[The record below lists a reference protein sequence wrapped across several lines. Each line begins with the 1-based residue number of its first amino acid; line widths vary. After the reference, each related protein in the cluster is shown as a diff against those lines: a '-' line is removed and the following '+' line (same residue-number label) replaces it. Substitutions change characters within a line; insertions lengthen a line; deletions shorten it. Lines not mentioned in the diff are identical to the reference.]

1 MGYRELDL
9 RLKPGY
15 GEADLRAAVADTL
28 KIAEFTCTVAKKSLD
43 ARRKNDIRW
52 QVRVGVS
59 SPEIDGGEPPVEPLL
74 DIPHADKKGA
84 PVAVVGS
91 GPAGLFAAFVL
102 ARAGFAV
109 TLFEQGPEV
118 AARAQDIAR
127 FEAGGPFSPLSN
139 YAFGEGGAGTF
150 SDGKLT
156 ARTKTITKERAFI
169 FDTLIAG
176 GAPDEIRY
184 LASPHLGS
192 DNLLRILPRLRAM
205 LRNEGVML
213 RFGTAV
219 TDITVTNGRITA
231 LSFTGPESG
240 TMAVAAA
247 LFAPGHSSYST
258 FRMLIRRGIHF
269 RTKPFA
275 VGCRAEHPQEL
286 INEAQWG
293 VKRLDGVKAAEYKLT
308 SDTTGVLP
316 VYSFCM
322 CPGGIVVQATPQE
335 HLSVV
340 NGMSRYARDGLFA
353 NAAVVAGVTPEELF
367 GAPDL
372 SPEAVLEKLE
382 ALERRWFAAT
392 GSYAVPA
399 MTIADLLAG
408 RSGGALPAHSYPL
421 GAVPYDIAMLLP
433 ERVVASLKAGLKHFS
448 RKLKGYETG
457 LLLGLES
464 KTSCPVQALRD
475 RSGLVEGFGNLY
487 LCGEGSGWSGGIV
500 SSAADGIRSALGLLG
515 ARRQ

>member
-9 RLKPGY
+9 RLKPGHTD
-15 GEADLRAAVADTL
+15 ADLRAAVADAL
-28 KIAEFTCTVAKKSLD
+28 KIAEFSCTVAKKSLD

-59 SPEIDGGEPPVEPLL
+59 SSELDGGELPIEPLL
-74 DIPHADKKGA
+74 AIPAARRTGL
-84 PVAVVGS
+84 PVAVVGG
-91 GPAGLFAAFVL
+91 GPAGLFAALVL
-102 ARAGFAV
+102 ARSGLSV

-127 FEAGGPFSPLSN
+127 FEAGGPLSPFSN

-156 ARTKTITKERAFI
+156 ARTKTITKEKAFI
-169 FDTLIAG
+169 FETLIAA

-205 LRNEGVML
+205 LRNEGVTL

-219 TDITVTNGRITA
+219 TDITVAEGRVTA
-231 LSFTGPESG
+231 VSFTGPQSG
-240 TMAVAAA
+240 MLDVAAA
-247 LFAPGHSSYST
+247 LFAPGHSSYPT
-258 FRMLIRRGIHF
+258 FRMLMRRGVRF
-269 RTKPFA
+269 QTKPFA

-308 SDTTGVLP
+308 SDEPGLLP

-322 CPGGIVVQATPQE
+322 CPGGTVVPATPQE
-335 HLSVV
+335 GLSVV
-340 NGMSRYARDGLFA
+340 NGMSRYQRDGAFA
-353 NAAVVAGVTPEELF
+353 NAAVVAAVHPEELF
-367 GAPDL
+367 GKSGIAPDAAL
-372 SPEAVLEKLE
+372 HELE
-382 ALERRWFAAT
+382 ALERRWYAAT

-408 RSGGALPAHSYPL
+408 RSGGTLSAHSYPL
-421 GAVPYDIAMLLP
+421 GAVPYDIATLLP
-433 ERVVASLKAGLKHFS
+433 ERVVASMKDALARFA

-464 KTSCPVQALRD
+464 KTSCPVQALREE
-475 RSGLVEGFGNLY
+475 RGNATGIANLY

-500 SSAADGIRSALGLLG
+500 SSAADGIRAGLRLV
-515 ARRQ
+515 AMP

>member
-9 RLKPGY
+9 RLKPGHT
-15 GEADLRAAVADTL
+15 EAELRAAVADAL
-28 KIAEFTCTVAKKSLD
+28 KITDFSCTIAKKSLD
-43 ARRKNDIRW
+43 ARRKSDIRW
-52 QVRVGVS
+52 QVRVGVL
-59 SPEIDGGEPPVEPLL
+59 SPELAGGVAPVAPVLE
-74 DIPHADKKGA
+74 IPHTDKKGL

-91 GPAGLFAAFVL
+91 GPAGLFAALVL
-102 ARAGFAV
+102 ARAGLSV

-118 AARAQDIAR
+118 AARARDIAR
-127 FEAGGPFSPLSN
+127 FEAGGPFSPFSN

-156 ARTKTITKERAFI
+156 SRTKTITKERAFI
-169 FDTLIAG
+169 FETLITA
-176 GAPDEIRY
+176 GAPEEIRY

-192 DNLLRILPRLRAM
+192 DNLLRVVPRLREI
-205 LRNEGVML
+205 LRNEGVTL

-219 TDITVTNGRITA
+219 SDITVADGRVRA
-231 LSFTGPESG
+231 LSLAGPESG
-240 TMAVAAA
+240 TLDVAAA
-247 LFAPGHSSYST
+247 LFAPGHSSYPT
-258 FRMLIRRGIHF
+258 FRMLMRRGVRF
-269 RTKPFA
+269 QAKPFA
-275 VGCRAEHPQEL
+275 IGCRAEHPQEL

-308 SDTTGVLP
+308 SDTGLLP

-322 CPGGIVVQATPQE
+322 CPGGIVVPATAQE
-335 HLSVV
+335 GLSVV
-340 NGMSRYARDGLFA
+340 NGMSHYLRDGAFA
-353 NAAVVAGVTPEELF
+353 NAAVVAAVHPEELF
-367 GAPDL
+367 GRSQIAPDAAL
-372 SPEAVLEKLE
+372 HELE
-382 ALERRWFAAT
+382 ALERRWYTAT

-421 GAVPYDIAMLLP
+421 GVVSYDIATLLP
-433 ERVVASLKAGLKHFS
+433 ERVVASLRAGLIHFS

-475 RSGLVEGFGNLY
+475 DGGSVEGFENLY

-515 ARRQ
+515 ARGQ

>member
-1 MGYRELDL
+1 MGYRELEL
-9 RLKPGY
+9 RLRPGHTTA
-15 GEADLRAAVADTL
+15 ELRAAMAEAL
-28 KIAEFTCTVAKKSLD
+28 KVSEFSCTIAKKSLD

-59 SPEIDGGEPPVEPLL
+59 SPELDGGEPPVESSLS
-74 DIPHADKKGA
+74 IPRRKRDGQM
-84 PVAVVGS
+84 AVVGS
-91 GPAGLFAAFVL
+91 GPAGLFAALVL
-102 ARAGFAV
+102 ARGGFAV

-118 AARAQDIAR
+118 ATRAQDIAR
-127 FEAGGPFSPLSN
+127 FERGGRFSPHSN

-156 ARTKTITKERAFI
+156 ARTKSITKERAFI
-169 FDTLIAG
+169 FETLIAA

-184 LASPHLGS
+184 LAAPHLGS
-192 DNLLRILPRLRAM
+192 DNLLGILPRLRQM
-205 LRNEGVML
+205 LRDAGVSF

-219 TDITVTNGRITA
+219 TDITAADGRVTA

-240 TMAVAAA
+240 SLDVAAA
-247 LFAPGHSSYST
+247 IFAPGHSSYPT
-258 FRMLIRRGIHF
+258 FRMLLRRGVRF
-269 RTKPFA
+269 QTKPFA

-293 VKRLDGVKAAEYKLT
+293 VRRLDGVKAAEYKLT

-322 CPGGIVVQATPQE
+322 CPGGVVVPATAQE
-335 HLSVV
+335 GLSVV
-340 NGMSRYARDGLFA
+340 NGMSRYERDGRFA
-353 NAAVVAGVTPEELF
+353 NAAVVAAIRPEELF
-367 GAPDL
+367 GRPEL
-372 SPEAVLEKLE
+372 SPETALEELE
-382 ALERRWFAAT
+382 ALERRWYAAT

-408 RSGGALPAHSYPL
+408 RSGGVIPAHSYPL
-421 GAVPYDIAMLLP
+421 GAVPYDIATLLP
-433 ERVVASLKAGLKHFS
+433 ERVVASLKAGLEHFS

-457 LLLGLES
+457 VLLGLES

-475 RSGLVEGFGNLY
+475 RGGKAEGFDNLY
-487 LCGEGSGWSGGIV
+487 ICGEGSGWSGGIV
-500 SSAADGIRSALGLLG
+500 SSAADGIRTSLSLVDT
-515 ARRQ
+515 Q